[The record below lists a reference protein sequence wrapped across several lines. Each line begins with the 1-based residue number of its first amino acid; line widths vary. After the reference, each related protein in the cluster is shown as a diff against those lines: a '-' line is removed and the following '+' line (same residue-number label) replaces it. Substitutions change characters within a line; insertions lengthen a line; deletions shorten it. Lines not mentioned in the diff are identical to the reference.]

1 MKILFF
7 IGTLCIGGK
16 ERRLIEL
23 LSYLKKN
30 TDYHLMLV
38 LRRDLIDYPAFKK
51 LNIPYRILTKNYKKG
66 DKTLH
71 FRFYKICKEYKPD
84 IIHTWGRC
92 TGIYFAFSSYT
103 FKNTSY

>member
-7 IGTLCIGGK
+7 IGALELGGK

-30 TDYHLMLV
+30 TDYSLMLV
-38 LRRDLIDYPAFKK
+38 ARRDQIDYPAFYE
-51 LNIPYRILTKNYKKG
+51 LNIPYKILTHNYKKG

-71 FRFYKICKEYKPD
+71 FRF
-84 IIHTWGRC
+84 
-92 TGIYFAFSSYT
+92 
-103 FKNTSY
+103 